1 LSNFRSKWNEE
12 FGTGAHLFFY
22 IADEGANALNLSRQN
37 LNTLEDSLLASGSHA
52 DIGDWQLHLKSM
64 VMLAWK

>member
-12 FGTGAHLFFY
+12 FGRGAQLFFY
-22 IADEGANALNLSRQN
+22 MADEGANALNLSREN
-37 LNTLEDSLLASGSHA
+37 MNILEDSSLVSGSRA
-52 DIGDWQLHLKSM
+52 DIGNWQLHLKSM